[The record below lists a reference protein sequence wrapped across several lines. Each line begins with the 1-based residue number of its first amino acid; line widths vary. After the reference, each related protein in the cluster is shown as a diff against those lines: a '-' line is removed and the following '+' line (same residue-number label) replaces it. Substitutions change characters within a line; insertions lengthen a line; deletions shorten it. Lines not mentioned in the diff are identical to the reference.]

1 MFTPIQLDKM
11 RNFRYGMVAIH
22 RIEQTLNTKIG
33 KLDLNDLSIYELS
46 VIVWAGLVHED
57 SSLTPDAVMQLIDEH
72 SSMVE
77 ITEGMAKAFSASFGG
92 SEEAG
97 KKGKRATI

>member
-1 MFTPIQLDKM
+1 MFTPVQLDKM

-22 RIEQTLNTKIG
+22 RIEQMLQTKIA

-57 SSLTPDAVMQLIDEH
+57 SSLTPETVMEMIDEH

-77 ITEGMAKAFSASFGG
+77 ITEALAKAFTAGFGG
-92 SEEAG
+92 QEGDE
-97 KKGKRATI
+97 KKAKRATK